1 MTLANNLDECHQK
14 TLAILKHCCAKHMD
28 DAAFENMVYAV
39 NFQITRA
46 WTLGTTDC
54 LTNNVLPAKPKK

>member
-1 MTLANNLDECHQK
+1 MTLANNLDECHEK
-14 TLAILKHCCAKHMD
+14 ALAILKHCCAKHMD

-46 WTLGTTDC
+46 WSLGTKDC
-54 LTNNVLPAKPKK
+54 LTNLTPPPKNKK